1 MPKLVTIH
9 GLSREL
15 RMSRQSLRR
24 WIDEGVIPERSRLNP
39 DLGVYT
45 EREVR
50 DLRRAIVARR
60 LGRPLPAPRAPQVR
74 A

>member
-1 MPKLVTIH
+1 MPKLLTMH

-24 WIDEGVIPERSRLNP
+24 WMDAGVIPARSRFGP
-39 DLGVYT
+39 ELGVFT
-45 EREVR
+45 EKEVR

-60 LGRPLPAPRAPQVR
+60 LGRSSSLPGAPRLR